1 MCIPPPSPS
10 REGGFLPL
18 RQCPMRRRE
27 AERSE
32 ALSALAPPCD
42 CPLRHPA
49 EKRPAPLASSRTNV
63 RDLLVFCHFPGDSS
77 LRFGMTEERGRAP
90 RYFAP
95 MGLVRRFVGMLL
107 QAGIPPRVGRNDMK
121 KELTAPL
128 GGKKVR
134 LQMQPHLFASPSLQV
149 IRRGRCRTPCPSP
162 RSRGG
167 RVRRQAPRRP
177 FRRTGGAASS
187 RARRTRTSFR
197 AKGTCAPR

>member
-1 MCIPPPSPS
+1 MVSRVHDNPSVCSFQSPATVSAAQGTTPPAHP
-10 REGGFLPL
+10 RGG
-18 RQCPMRRRE
+18 R
-27 AERSE
+27 
-32 ALSALAPPCD
+32 LSFT
-42 CPLRHPA
+42 
-49 EKRPAPLASSRTNV
+49 PAPRVIPWENPAPTSSRTNV
-63 RDLLVFCHFPGDSS
+63 RDPLAFCHFPGDSS
-77 LRFGMTEERGRAP
+77 LRFGMTEEQGRAP

-95 MGLVRRFVGMLL
+95 MGPVRRFVGMLL
-107 QAGIPPRVGRNDMK
+107 QAGIPPRVGRNDIK